1 MKKIK
6 VMLVFGTRPEAIKM
20 APLIISLK
28 EQTERFETVTVVT
41 AQHRQMLDQVL
52 ETFKIRPD
60 YDLNIMS
67 KQQTLSTI
75 TTNVINK
82 LDEVLKSEKPDI
94 ILVHGDTTTTLAAS
108 ISAFY
113 NQIKIG
119 HVEAGLRTWNKYSPF
134 PEEVNRQITDVVS
147 DLYFAPT
154 NQSRDNLLKENHPAQ
169 HIFITGNTAI
179 DALDLTVKENYH
191 HDVLTKIKSDNRIIL
206 VTMHRREN
214 QGEPMRRV
222 FKTLKSVLADYPD
235 VELVYPVHLSPAVQ
249 KAAKDILA
257 NTERIHLIEPLDV
270 MDFHNL
276 ANKSYFI
283 MSDSGGVQEEA
294 PSLGKPVL
302 VLRDTTER
310 PEGVAAGT
318 LRLVGTQEDSVK
330 NAMISLLDNKEEYD
344 KMAQTQNPY
353 GDGQASKRIL
363 EASSYYFNNGAR
375 PDDFGTGE

>member
-363 EASSYYFNNGAR
+363 EAISYYFNNGAW

>member
-134 PEEVNRQITDVVS
+134 PE
-147 DLYFAPT
+147 
-154 NQSRDNLLKENHPAQ
+154 
-169 HIFITGNTAI
+169 
-179 DALDLTVKENYH
+179 
-191 HDVLTKIKSDNRIIL
+191 
-206 VTMHRREN
+206 
-214 QGEPMRRV
+214 
-222 FKTLKSVLADYPD
+222 
-235 VELVYPVHLSPAVQ
+235 
-249 KAAKDILA
+249 
-257 NTERIHLIEPLDV
+257 
-270 MDFHNL
+270 
-276 ANKSYFI
+276 
-283 MSDSGGVQEEA
+283 
-294 PSLGKPVL
+294 
-302 VLRDTTER
+302 
-310 PEGVAAGT
+310 
-318 LRLVGTQEDSVK
+318 
-330 NAMISLLDNKEEYD
+330 
-344 KMAQTQNPY
+344 
-353 GDGQASKRIL
+353 
-363 EASSYYFNNGAR
+363 
-375 PDDFGTGE
+375 